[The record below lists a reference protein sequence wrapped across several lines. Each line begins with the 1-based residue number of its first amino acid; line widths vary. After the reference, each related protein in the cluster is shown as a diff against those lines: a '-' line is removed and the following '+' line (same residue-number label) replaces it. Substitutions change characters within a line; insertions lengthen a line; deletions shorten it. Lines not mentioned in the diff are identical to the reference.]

1 MGTVASYKSFSLQSL
16 SHKSNAVSQR
26 LQLELV
32 AYESGHKESCFDCI
46 WTICFQLFE
55 CKVGKL
61 AG

>member
-1 MGTVASYKSFSLQSL
+1 MGTVASYESFSLQSL
-16 SHKSNAVSQR
+16 SHKSNTVSQR

-32 AYESGHKESCFDCI
+32 AYESGHKEGCFDCI